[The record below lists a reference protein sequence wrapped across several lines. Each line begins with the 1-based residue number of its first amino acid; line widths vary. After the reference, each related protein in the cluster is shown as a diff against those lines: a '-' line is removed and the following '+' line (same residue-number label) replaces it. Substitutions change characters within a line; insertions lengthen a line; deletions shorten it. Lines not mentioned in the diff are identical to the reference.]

1 MRMPIIMAVTLGLA
15 TLGAN
20 LAQADDT
27 AAEPAYTFPAG
38 DEIPPPPAVDMNQ
51 LPDEPIADAQM
62 PPAEEAAP
70 MADADMPAPEAVPMA
85 GAETDSE
92 TVGKLKIQ
100 NIRVPDRFG
109 TIEEDRVQAMRSEVR
124 YVPSGSAEGYNLVA
138 ASGSQGKSQNAHQDG
153 NMKISSWKL
162 FSW

>member
-1 MRMPIIMAVTLGLA
+1 MKMTTIMAVTLGLA
-15 TLGAN
+15 VLGAN

-27 AAEPAYTFPAG
+27 AAEPAYTVPAG
-38 DEIPPPPAVDMNQ
+38 DEIPPPPAIDDTATQ
-51 LPDEPIADAQM
+51 A
-62 PPAEEAAP
+62 PAEPVANAE
-70 MADADMPAPEAVPMA
+70 MPAPETAPMA

-109 TIEEDRVQAMRSEVR
+109 TIEEDRVQAMRSEIR
-124 YVPSGSAEGYNLVA
+124 YVPTGSAEGYNLVA

-153 NMKISSWKL
+153 DMKISSWKL

>member
-1 MRMPIIMAVTLGLA
+1 MKTTIMMAVTLGLA

-27 AAEPAYTFPAG
+27 VTEPVYTVSPTDESAPMVGAEM
-38 DEIPPPPAVDMNQ
+38 PPP
-51 LPDEPIADAQM
+51 ET
-62 PPAEEAAP
+62 
-70 MADADMPAPEAVPMA
+70 MAMTDADMPASDETAPMA
-85 GAETDSE
+85 NAEVDSE

-100 NIRVPDRFG
+100 NIRVADRFG
-109 TIEEDRVQAMRSEVR
+109 SIEEDRVQAMRSEIR

-153 NMKISSWKL
+153 DMKISSWKL